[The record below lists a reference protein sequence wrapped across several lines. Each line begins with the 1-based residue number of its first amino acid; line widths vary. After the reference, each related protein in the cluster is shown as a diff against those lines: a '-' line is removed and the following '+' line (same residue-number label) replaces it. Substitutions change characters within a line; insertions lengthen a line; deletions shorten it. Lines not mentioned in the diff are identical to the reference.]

1 MTLMPEIH
9 DALARAVGAR
19 PVRRRRRPSR
29 RAGLLAVGVLV
40 VSGSA
45 VAATGGWRP
54 ILGDDDRGH
63 PQPAR
68 ATVPAAQ
75 VSALSVLR
83 RAQTD
88 RDRGPDVRSILRLL
102 PRTGINGV
110 QTDAIRLLRQRE
122 DRVTILVP
130 AERVG
135 SRKISPTSIRRRV
148 LCVLTGVT
156 TTRNATVKDRTGRP
170 RTIRVPGGAG
180 QVCGDLRQLRTT
192 GIGASG
198 TRTDKGFITGALV
211 PDSVASVVIRLRND
225 RHRTANVHDNY
236 YEINIG
242 NELAPAWGARW
253 LDAHGNTIDHRR
265 TKHP

>member
-9 DALARAVGAR
+9 DALARAVATR

-29 RAGLLAVGVLV
+29 RAGLLAVGALV

-45 VAATGGWRP
+45 VAASGGWRP

-68 ATVPAAQ
+68 RTVPAAQ
-75 VSALSVLR
+75 VAALSVLR
-83 RAQTD
+83 RAQTG
-88 RDRGPDVRSILRLL
+88 RDRGPEVQAILRLL
-102 PRTGINGV
+102 PRTAINGV
-110 QTDAIRLLRQRE
+110 HTDAIRLLRQRE
-122 DRVTILVP
+122 DGVTILVP

-135 SRKISPTSIRRRV
+135 SRQISPTSIRRDV

-156 TTRNATVKDRTGRP
+156 TTQTATVEDPTGRM
-170 RTIRVPGGAG
+170 RTIRAPGGAG
-180 QVCGDLRQLRTT
+180 QICGDLRQLRTT

-211 PDSVASVVIRLRND
+211 PDGVASVIIRLRND
-225 RHRTANVHDNY
+225 RHRTAKVHDNY
-236 YEINIG
+236 YEINTG
-242 NELAPAWGARW
+242 NELAPAWGVRW
-253 LDAHGNTIDHRR
+253 LDTQGKTIDHRR